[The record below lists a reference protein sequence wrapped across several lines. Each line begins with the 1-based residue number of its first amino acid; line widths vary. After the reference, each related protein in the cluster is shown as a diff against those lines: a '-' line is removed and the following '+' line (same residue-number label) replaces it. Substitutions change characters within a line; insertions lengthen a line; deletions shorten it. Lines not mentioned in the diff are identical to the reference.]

1 MLAQFHFPP
10 SNGNVE
16 TATLCHYFSFRKT
29 VSQNFSF
36 FISKEKKK
44 SFRTNL
50 PSMQKKDGKDQAGS
64 EWCTFNV
71 AFYLGEEYWG
81 LIYGKNSYSYDSS
94 VRWPELV
101 PQVSLTTVIYFLI

>member
-1 MLAQFHFPP
+1 
-10 SNGNVE
+10 
-16 TATLCHYFSFRKT
+16 
-29 VSQNFSF
+29 
-36 FISKEKKK
+36 
-44 SFRTNL
+44 
-50 PSMQKKDGKDQAGS
+50 MQKKDGKDHAGS

-101 PQVSLTTVIYFLI
+101 AQVSLTTVIYFLI